1 MDSPLRTYLRDAP
14 RKFGN
19 SLSESAQ
26 REINSEL
33 YASLWDNN
41 DEYLHNYFPY
51 FVEARQNGVTVLTDN
66 GDDEYSPSARGQACG
81 HTFKLGEGV
90 FRCRWVHFDRAK
102 SNNQQATSFLTLP
115 TYHLC

>member
-1 MDSPLRTYLRDAP
+1 MSLDSPLRAYLRDAA
-14 RKFGN
+14 RKFD
-19 SLSESAQ
+19 SILSDSAL

-41 DEYLHNYFPY
+41 DEYLHNYFPS

-81 HTFKLGEGV
+81 HTFKMGEGV
-90 FRCRWVHFDRAK
+90 FRCR
-102 SNNQQATSFLTLP
+102 
-115 TYHLC
+115 